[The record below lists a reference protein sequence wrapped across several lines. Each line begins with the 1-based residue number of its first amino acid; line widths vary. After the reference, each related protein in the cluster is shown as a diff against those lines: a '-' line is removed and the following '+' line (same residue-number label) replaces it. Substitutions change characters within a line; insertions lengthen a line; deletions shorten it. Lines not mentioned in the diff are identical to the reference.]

1 VVEGSLAAVQS
12 VVAREWR
19 SPGQGLSP
27 VPLRFQP
34 VRVLATVRH
43 PCRIAVAS
51 RLCFLPPFAR
61 VVRPAP
67 ASFPPK
73 LATGL
78 AGLPLA
84 HSLPRVRPA
93 RPSPRAA
100 NSLRGVQCSR
110 WRALCFA
117 AFSPVPPPIA
127 LQRAAIPF
135 VSRSS
140 TRYPSPRPSIASP
153 PRRASQGQPF
163 PFSPRGRED
172 LKRCSPSPTL
182 RCVRTTRQPNT
193 RPLPIAA
200 ITGRSRKGTRPITEH
215 FATLTIS
222 ERGLSESE

>member
-1 VVEGSLAAVQS
+1 M
-12 VVAREWR
+12 
-19 SPGQGLSP
+19 
-27 VPLRFQP
+27 
-34 VRVLATVRH
+34 
-43 PCRIAVAS
+43 
-51 RLCFLPPFAR
+51 LCLLPPFAR
-61 VVRPAP
+61 VVRPAL

-110 WRALCFA
+110 WRGLCFA

-172 LKRCSPSPTL
+172 LKRCSPYPTL
-182 RCVRTTRQPNT
+182 RSVRTTRQPNT
-193 RPLPIAA
+193 RPLPFAA